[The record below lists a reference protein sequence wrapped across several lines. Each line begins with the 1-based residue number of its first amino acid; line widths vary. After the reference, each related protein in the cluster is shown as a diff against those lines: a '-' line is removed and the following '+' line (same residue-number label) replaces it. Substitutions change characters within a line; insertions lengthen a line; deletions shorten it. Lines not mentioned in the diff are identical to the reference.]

1 MRQTFYFRP
10 TFPTDYTKIFLEM
23 SSLETY
29 TTKQSK
35 KCVLLSFYAVWRELQ
50 LFLTEIFPRKQFDNN
65 GFIDVSVEGQNGF
78 QVQWVI
84 LPVFSTL

>member
-1 MRQTFYFRP
+1 M
-10 TFPTDYTKIFLEM
+10 
-23 SSLETY
+23 
-29 TTKQSK
+29 
-35 KCVLLSFYAVWRELQ
+35 LSFYAVWRELQ

-84 LPVFSTL
+84 LPVFSTLWIKKNLPKNIPSIFPVLMPRP